1 MTASSTCC
9 LGGEKR
15 GLTLHSD
22 TTVPSTLTSTLTVPV
37 FYEQQVEESNLL
49 TSGCCSGAGRV
60 GVGRLD
66 ADKARDMIWQMF
78 SDRLELAEVSVSR
91 AEAYTM
97 GAQGKDVCTAGV
109 SFSMGFSFHSLFC
122 IMLKRELKAC
132 FSKVKLQKHN
142 NNLLHI

>member
-66 ADKARDMIWQMF
+66 ADKARVPSEHSKRYLMGRQKGVRRQKAGGWGK
-78 SDRLELAEVSVSR
+78 LAQYNRQSCTV
-91 AEAYTM
+91 M
-97 GAQGKDVCTAGV
+97 G
-109 SFSMGFSFHSLFC
+109 
-122 IMLKRELKAC
+122 
-132 FSKVKLQKHN
+132 
-142 NNLLHI
+142 